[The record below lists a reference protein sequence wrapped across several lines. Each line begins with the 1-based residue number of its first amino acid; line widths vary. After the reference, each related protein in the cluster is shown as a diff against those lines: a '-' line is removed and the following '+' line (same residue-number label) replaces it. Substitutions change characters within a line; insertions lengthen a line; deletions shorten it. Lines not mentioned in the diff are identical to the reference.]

1 MKMYVKPSIEVIE
14 LQLTENIA
22 AVPTTVYKGSK
33 GSFTAVDDKAHNIA
47 LKAKNTGLKQDLLT
61 KYQISTIDNL

>member
-33 GSFTAVDDKAHNIA
+33 KGEFSATKADISLQHET
-47 LKAKNTGLKQDLLT
+47 TGLKKEILKQ
-61 KYQISTIDNL
+61 YQISL

>member
-33 GSFTAVDDKAHNIA
+33 GNFTAVEDKAHNIA
-47 LKAKNTGLKQDLLT
+47 LKAKNTGLKQTVIDEF
-61 KYQISTIDNL
+61 KISAL

>member
-33 GSFTAVDDKAHNIA
+33 KADILA
-47 LKAKNTGLKQDLLT
+47 SGKDAGELKLKQDTTGLLRDT
-61 KYQISTIDNL
+61 IKDYQISF